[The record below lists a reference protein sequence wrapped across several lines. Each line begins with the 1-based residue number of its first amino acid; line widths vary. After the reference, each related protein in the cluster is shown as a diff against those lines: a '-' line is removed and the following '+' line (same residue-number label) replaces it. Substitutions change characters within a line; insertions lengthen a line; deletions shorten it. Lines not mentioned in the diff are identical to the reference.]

1 MTTPK
6 AGRVSRPDASVAGH
20 VAHVPRAPFRS
31 LRSIHMKPLS
41 RRTSDSRMN
50 DQAKVVVLAAITLL
64 VWGGLVAVLEHAY
77 TT

>member
-1 MTTPK
+1 
-6 AGRVSRPDASVAGH
+6 
-20 VAHVPRAPFRS
+20 
-31 LRSIHMKPLS
+31 MKPLS